1 MNDHSPHT
9 DIRPEALFVIA
20 CPSCLGHVA
29 AVAKMAGEPACCPLC
44 ASPFVVPPPR
54 LAVVMRQPARE
65 GVPTPS
71 AAAPIRPDVT
81 SREAASH
88 PAVEPAF
95 RTATPSPLVS
105 AATAIPA
112 SPPIAT
118 PASVVAPAA
127 VHEAAPLAAPAPVP
141 EPAPTPPASAHRPS
155 IVPAEAPT
163 ADHDAPAE
171 TPAATAAV
179 SPSLDVP
186 PIEAPRPTEVHDVAT
201 APEAQ
206 APVPVPAEPTPTGSA
221 APLEAASPEPATEL
235 PVLVHLPTVTEVPEL
250 VGTGLPTPIAADV
263 TLTIATDAEGP
274 APIDVDSVGAES
286 LPRETEA
293 VPLAVSSTDVAFQE
307 PVKIVGRGEA
317 AIELRRLTE
326 EERRIR
332 RARRNILLLL
342 VGAAVLIILVVAFGM
357 PARRR

>member
-1 MNDHSPHT
+1 
-9 DIRPEALFVIA
+9 
-20 CPSCLGHVA
+20 
-29 AVAKMAGEPACCPLC
+29 
-44 ASPFVVPPPR
+44 
-54 LAVVMRQPARE
+54 
-65 GVPTPS
+65 
-71 AAAPIRPDVT
+71 
-81 SREAASH
+81 
-88 PAVEPAF
+88 
-95 RTATPSPLVS
+95 
-105 AATAIPA
+105 
-112 SPPIAT
+112 
-118 PASVVAPAA
+118 
-127 VHEAAPLAAPAPVP
+127 
-141 EPAPTPPASAHRPS
+141 
-155 IVPAEAPT
+155 
-163 ADHDAPAE
+163 
-171 TPAATAAV
+171 
-179 SPSLDVP
+179 
-186 PIEAPRPTEVHDVAT
+186 
-201 APEAQ
+201 
-206 APVPVPAEPTPTGSA
+206 
-221 APLEAASPEPATEL
+221 
-235 PVLVHLPTVTEVPEL
+235 VLVHLPTVTEVPEL